1 MDDSTLLFILLD
13 YLLFILL
20 PRVFF
25 RKDGEFNL
33 RWWSTALPMAA
44 APLFLVCAR
53 LFDIAPSVPGPWLRF
68 TGPAAVLCAFGAAAL
83 VTLTIGSHRV
93 PVALWH
99 QRDDAPDHIVTWG
112 AYRHIRH
119 PFYSAFLLAFLGA
132 FLLFP
137 HWVTLALGAYMAAM
151 LNTVAAREERMLS
164 ASEFGAVYREYHA
177 RTHRF
182 VPLGPLG
189 PTRSPAR
196 PAPPVPPTPHAPPT
210 PPVPNDRSSSR

>member
-13 YLLFILL
+13 YLLIILL

-33 RWWSTALPMAA
+33 RWWSTALPMAGS
-44 APLFLVCAR
+44 PLFLVCAR
-53 LFDIAPSVPGPWLRF
+53 LFDLAPLVPDEWLRF
-68 TGPAAVLCAFGAAAL
+68 TGPAAVLCVFGSATL
-83 VTLTIGSHRV
+83 VTLTVGSHRV

-99 QRDDAPDHIVTWG
+99 QRDDAPDHLVTWG

-119 PFYSAFLLAFLGA
+119 PFYTAFLFAFLGA

-137 HWVTLALGAYMAAM
+137 HWVTLALGAYMAVM

-164 ASEFGAVYREYHA
+164 ESEFGAAYREYRT

-182 VPLGPLG
+182 VPLGP
-189 PTRSPAR
+189 TRPQGT
-196 PAPPVPPTPHAPPT
+196 PVL
-210 PPVPNDRSSSR
+210 NDRSTSR